1 MATRFRLFTLGGL
14 AALAFMLFSP
24 YFMRS
29 VDDPEI
35 GKEITVAVQEGTSY
49 IPTKFRKYFGSKWND
64 PPLRAWPEECTEEE
78 SAKAKSYI
86 ITSISDNHF
95 DELHAWVGLTQQFIL
110 DKNWEI
116 IVLDL
121 GISKKHVKEIKSWEK
136 VDLVPYDWRWLG
148 FDQGTSIHTILEK
161 IMGYTNSVWK
171 PPVVWYAAQRML
183 RESDGCGY
191 IFSVDPSVR
200 TYKEFWSP
208 PVIPALAYKYGFLGA
223 RDPSGSGASIFYSGG
238 LPTAHEVTG
247 IISRSGERYAE
258 APVVMGGFT
267 MWRPSNHEARLNMLY
282 PWVACARNITCIAP
296 PGAVGF
302 PGHPPKDNIPPSC
315 AVSAR
320 DLCHRGDQ
328 GLLTMLTYE
337 YFHKKPRYP
346 KDPFDYGVVC
356 NNTIFSLGWTKGW
369 PTTHD
374 GYGYIVH
381 RGSDEDKEGAKI
393 VKK

>member
-64 PPLRAWPEECTEEE
+64 PPIQAWPDECTEEE

-136 VDLVPYDWRWLG
+136 VDLVPYDWR
-148 FDQGTSIHTILEK
+148 
-161 IMGYTNSVWK
+161 
-171 PPVVWYAAQRML
+171 
-183 RESDGCGY
+183 CG
-191 IFSVDPSVR
+191 S
-200 TYKEFWSP
+200 EH
-208 PVIPALAYKYGFLGA
+208 L
-223 RDPSGSGASIFYSGG
+223 
-238 LPTAHEVTG
+238 
-247 IISRSGERYAE
+247 
-258 APVVMGGFT
+258 
-267 MWRPSNHEARLNMLY
+267 
-282 PWVACARNITCIAP
+282 
-296 PGAVGF
+296 
-302 PGHPPKDNIPPSC
+302 
-315 AVSAR
+315 
-320 DLCHRGDQ
+320 
-328 GLLTMLTYE
+328 
-337 YFHKKPRYP
+337 
-346 KDPFDYGVVC
+346 
-356 NNTIFSLGWTKGW
+356 
-369 PTTHD
+369 
-374 GYGYIVH
+374 
-381 RGSDEDKEGAKI
+381 
-393 VKK
+393 